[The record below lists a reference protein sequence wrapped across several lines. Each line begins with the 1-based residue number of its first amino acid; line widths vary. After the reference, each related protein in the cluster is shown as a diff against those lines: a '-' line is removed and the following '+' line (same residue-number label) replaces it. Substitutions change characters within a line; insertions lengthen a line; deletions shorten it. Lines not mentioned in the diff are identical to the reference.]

1 MNNKQVR
8 LSLLSHAGGAG
19 KTTLAVNIGYELAQR
34 GYSTLIIDL
43 DCNCSLIE
51 FCGVSPTPEN
61 IELVFNPKFNGNYP
75 TQAIFGTDKLQIIP
89 GSTQMSEV
97 MNSLVGK
104 KRREYYLQK
113 LISTFP
119 LVHDFVIFDCRAGL
133 DLLSDNAIAASTHL
147 LIPLNMGV
155 KIMTGGQLITSIL
168 ETIADL
174 ELNPAPEIMGIV
186 PNKTGKAAYHRQF
199 LQELPEI
206 CDALQVKLYQDIP
219 LWQHLENSGV
229 EARPLKQARPG
240 DKICQ
245 NFSLLA
251 DDLEQARN
259 GQ

>member
-1 MNNKQVR
+1 MNDKQVR

-34 GYSTLIIDL
+34 GYSTIIFDL

-51 FCGVSPTPEN
+51 FCGISPTPEN
-61 IELVFNPKFNGNYP
+61 IELVFNPKFNGDYP
-75 TQAIFGTDKLQIIP
+75 TQTVFDTDQLEIIP
-89 GSTQMSEV
+89 GSPEMSEV
-97 MNSLVGK
+97 MNALVGK

-113 LISTFP
+113 VLQSFP
-119 LVHDFVIFDCRAGL
+119 LVHDFVLFDCRAGL

-155 KIMTGGQLITSIL
+155 KIMTGGQLITAIHK
-168 ETIADL
+168 TIADL
-174 ELNPAPEIMGIV
+174 ELNPAPKIMGLV

-206 CDALQVKLYQDIP
+206 CAELQVKLYPELPQ
-219 LWQHLENSGV
+219 WQHLENSAV
-229 EARPLKQARPG
+229 EARPLKQVRPG

-245 NFSLLA
+245 IFSGIT
-251 DDLEQARN
+251 DDLEEVRN
-259 GQ
+259 RK